1 MERPAAEVTNCSVGD
16 GDDDIDAPIAVKRP
30 RSVPS
35 GSQGDMRERMKALN
49 ATMDNHDV
57 KLARQETLLQRL
69 LTGQRELKQIGESV
83 ILLISSFPAYQ
94 PIKGWVY
101 DRPHDLFTGN
111 SWSDVAP
118 YLSVF
123 NDQPGRFE
131 EFYTLLTMEEKGI
144 VPRDDC
150 QKTCSDKDGG
160 RKEQESMRE
169 QMEIME
175 LQKAVSDVERIVKEN
190 ELRIR
195 HNDLAI
201 QQRTHSLK
209 ELGIAVTNLMIIFVL
224 EY

>member
-16 GDDDIDAPIAVKRP
+16 GDDDIDAPNTVKRP

-35 GSQGDMRERMKALN
+35 RSQGDMRERMKALN

-57 KLARQETLLQRL
+57 ELARQETLLQRL
-69 LTGQRELKQIGESV
+69 FTGQRELKQIGES
-83 ILLISSFPAYQ
+83 LISSFPAYQ

-101 DRPHDLFTGN
+101 DRPHDLFSGN

-144 VPRDDC
+144 VPHDDC
-150 QKTCSDKDGG
+150 QKTYGDEDGG
-160 RKEQESMRE
+160 HKEQESMCE

-175 LQKAVSDVERIVKEN
+175 LQKAVSDVERIVKKN

-224 EY
+224 ELNP